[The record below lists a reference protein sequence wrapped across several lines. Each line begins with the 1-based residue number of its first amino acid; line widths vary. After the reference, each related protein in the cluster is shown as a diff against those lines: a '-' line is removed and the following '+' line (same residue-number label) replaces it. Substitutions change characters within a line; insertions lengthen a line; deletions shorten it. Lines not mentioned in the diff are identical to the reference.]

1 MCLYLYLGLWFR
13 NENWW
18 MHEKG
23 HIPEIPFPNDVLNR
37 DPAHR
42 ERQGGKG
49 ERERE
54 RKRARG
60 REKERLT

>member
-1 MCLYLYLGLWFR
+1 
-13 NENWW
+13 
-18 MHEKG
+18 MHEEG

-54 RKRARG
+54 EESE
-60 REKERLT
+60 RERERETDLVLCESGG

>member
-1 MCLYLYLGLWFR
+1 
-13 NENWW
+13 

-54 RKRARG
+54 RG
-60 REKERLT
+60 REREGERKRD